1 MNWAL
6 PAAGV
11 SSGTRSSGGAW
22 RFLAESSHQL
32 ASVAK
37 WYPQSCSPNAGKRE
51 QSVSIDVPEL
61 AGLEQVRGR
70 WRSAVAGVLAKSTRK
85 DPEQLG
91 DAPERLLETPTY
103 DGIAIRALYTALD
116 ELPEPPLPGEWPYV
130 RGGDALR
137 DVKTGWRVAEAFP
150 ATPVPGVAAADV
162 NSAVL
167 DALGNGAS
175 ALVLRIG
182 ESGVAPGQLADALQ
196 GVYLSMAPLILEA
209 GADYAAASDVALALA
224 EGVEP
229 DQRATVS
236 IDLGGDPLT
245 AALSERAA
253 PKIEDVV
260 AVAKRA
266 AEHTGVR
273 AITVDGPAFH
283 NLGANATWELAAGV
297 AAAVSYLRVL
307 TEAGMPIGR
316 ALRQISFR
324 FAADD
329 DQFMTIAK
337 FRAARNLWARVAEV
351 VGDPDAGAAVIHAE
365 TSLPMMTQRDPWV
378 NMLRCTLAAFGAG
391 VGGADSLLV
400 FPFDVAID
408 GGFPD
413 TATSFARRIARNTQ
427 LLLLEESH
435 VGRVLD
441 PAGGSWFVEDL
452 TARLAEQAWQHFQ
465 AIEAHGGFTEAV
477 DFIAAQIGEIAA
489 RRSDDIAHR
498 RTAITGVNEF
508 PNLTEPPLPQSDSSY
523 SPLAAGK
530 LVRYAAEFEAL
541 RDRSDAFVAR
551 TGSRPQALL
560 LPLGPLAENN
570 IRATFASNLLASG
583 GIEAVNPGTVDVAG
597 VAAAVAEAGA
607 PTVAVI
613 CGTDKRYQDE
623 ASGVVQA
630 ARAAGIDRVYLA
642 GPEKAVADAEHQPDQ
657 FLTAK
662 INAVEALSDLLT
674 RLGA

>member
-1 MNWAL
+1 M
-6 PAAGV
+6 
-11 SSGTRSSGGAW
+11 
-22 RFLAESSHQL
+22 
-32 ASVAK
+32 
-37 WYPQSCSPNAGKRE
+37 
-51 QSVSIDVPEL
+51 SIDVPEL
-61 AGLEQVRGR
+61 ADLEQVRGR

-85 DPEQLG
+85 DREQLG

-116 ELPEPPLPGEWPYV
+116 ELPEPPLPGEWPFV

-137 DVKTGWRVAEAFP
+137 DVKSGWKVAEAFP
-150 ATPVPGVAAADV
+150 ATPVPGVAAKDV

-167 DALGNGAS
+167 DALGNGAG
-175 ALVLRIG
+175 AVVLRIG
-182 ESGVAPGQLADALQ
+182 ESGVAPDQLGEALE

-209 GADYAAASDVALALA
+209 GADYVAAGDVALALA
-224 EGVEP
+224 DAVEP
-229 DQRATVS
+229 DQRATLS
-236 IDLGGDPLT
+236 IDLGGDPLS
-245 AALSERAA
+245 AALSERPA

-266 AEHTGVR
+266 ADHTGVR

-283 NLGANATWELAAGV
+283 NLGANATWEVAASV

-307 TEAGMPIGR
+307 TESGLTIGQ

-329 DQFMTIAK
+329 DQFITIAK

-351 VGDPDAGAAVIHAE
+351 VGEPDAGAAVVHAE

-413 TATSFARRIARNTQ
+413 VATSFARRIARNTQ

-452 TARLAEQAWQHFQ
+452 TRRLAEQAWEHFQ
-465 AIEAHGGFTEAV
+465 AIEAHGGFTQAR
-477 DFIAAQIGEIAA
+477 DFIAGQIAEVAA

-508 PNLTEPPLPQSDSSY
+508 PNLTEPPLPQSDSTY

-541 RDRSDAFVAR
+541 RDRSDAYLAR
-551 TGSRPQALL
+551 TGSRPQVLL

-583 GIEAVNPGTVDVAG
+583 GIEAINPGTVDADGVGSAVTDAG
-597 VAAAVAEAGA
+597 S

-613 CGTDKRYQDE
+613 CGTDKRYQAE
-623 ASGVVQA
+623 ASGVVRA
-630 ARAAGIDRVYLA
+630 ARDAGIAGVYLA
-642 GPEKAVADAEHQPDQ
+642 GPGKAVADAEHQPDQ

-662 INAVEALSDLLT
+662 INAVQTLSDLLT

>member
-1 MNWAL
+1 M
-6 PAAGV
+6 
-11 SSGTRSSGGAW
+11 
-22 RFLAESSHQL
+22 
-32 ASVAK
+32 
-37 WYPQSCSPNAGKRE
+37 
-51 QSVSIDVPEL
+51 SIDVPEL

-150 ATPVPGVAAADV
+150 ATPVPGVAAKDV

-175 ALVLRIG
+175 AVVLRIG
-182 ESGVAPGQLADALQ
+182 ESGVAPDQLAETLQ
-196 GVYLSMAPLILEA
+196 GVHLSMAPLILEA
-209 GADYAAASDVALALA
+209 GADYAAAGDAVLALA
-224 EGVEP
+224 DEVEP
-229 DQRATVS
+229 DQRATLS

-245 AALSERAA
+245 ATLSGRPA
-253 PKIEDVV
+253 PKIGDVV
-260 AVAKRA
+260 AAAKRA

-307 TEAGMPIGR
+307 TEAGMPIGQ

-351 VGDPDAGAAVIHAE
+351 VGEPDSGAAVIHAE

-413 TATSFARRIARNTQ
+413 IATSFARRIARNTQ

-452 TARLAEQAWQHFQ
+452 TGRLAQQAWQQFQ
-465 AIEAHGGFTEAV
+465 AIEAHGGFTQAS
-477 DFIAAQIGEIAA
+477 DFIAGQIAEVAA
-489 RRSDDIAHR
+489 RRGDDIAHR

-530 LVRYAAEFEAL
+530 LVRYAADFEAL
-541 RDRSDAFVAR
+541 RDRSDAYLAR

-560 LPLGPLAENN
+560 LPVGPLAENN

-583 GIEAVNPGTVDVAG
+583 GIEAINPGTVDAAG
-597 VAAAVAEAGA
+597 VAAAVAEAGS

-613 CGTDKRYQDE
+613 CGTDKRYHDE
-623 ASGVVQA
+623 ASGVVHA
-630 ARAAGIDRVYLA
+630 ARGAGISRVYLA
-642 GPEKAVADAEHQPDQ
+642 GPEKAVAEAEHQPDQ

-674 RLGA
+674 RLEA

>member
-1 MNWAL
+1 M
-6 PAAGV
+6 
-11 SSGTRSSGGAW
+11 
-22 RFLAESSHQL
+22 
-32 ASVAK
+32 
-37 WYPQSCSPNAGKRE
+37 
-51 QSVSIDVPEL
+51 SIDVPEL
-61 AGLEQVRGR
+61 ADLEQVRGR

-85 DPEQLG
+85 DPDQLG

-103 DGIAIRALYTALD
+103 DGIAVRALYTALD

-130 RGGDALR
+130 RGGDAVR
-137 DVKTGWRVAEAFP
+137 DVKSGWKVAEAFP
-150 ATPVPGVAAADV
+150 ATPVPGVAAKDV

-167 DALGNGAS
+167 DALGNGAG
-175 ALVLRIG
+175 AVVLRIG
-182 ESGVAPGQLADALQ
+182 ESGVAPDQLGEMLE
-196 GVYLSMAPLILEA
+196 GVYLSMAPLILQA
-209 GADYAAASDVALALA
+209 GADYLAASDVALALA
-224 EGVEP
+224 DGVDP
-229 DQRATVS
+229 DQRATLS
-236 IDLGGDPLT
+236 IDLGGDPLSAT
-245 AALSERAA
+245 HSDRPA
-253 PKIEDVV
+253 PTIEDVI

-266 AEHTGVR
+266 AGRTGVR
-273 AITVDGPAFH
+273 AITIDGPAFH

-307 TEAGMPIGR
+307 TESGLSIR
-316 ALRQISFR
+316 EALGQISFR

-351 VGDPDAGAAVIHAE
+351 VGEPDAGAAGVHAE

-408 GGFPD
+408 GGFPGI
-413 TATSFARRIARNTQ
+413 ATSFARRIARNTQ

-452 TARLAEQAWQHFQ
+452 TLRLAERAWEHFQ
-465 AIEAHGGFTEAV
+465 AIEAHGGFTKAR
-477 DFIAAQIGEIAA
+477 DLIAGQIAEVAA

-508 PNLTEPPLPQSDSSY
+508 PDLTEAPLPQSDSSY
-523 SPLAAGK
+523 SPLAAGN

-541 RDRSDAFVAR
+541 RDRSDAYLDR
-551 TGSRPQALL
+551 TGSRPKVLL

-583 GIEAVNPGTVDVAG
+583 GIEAINPGTVDADG
-597 VAAAVAEAGA
+597 VASAVTDAGSPAA
-607 PTVAVI
+607 AVI

-623 ASGVVQA
+623 ASDVVRA
-630 ARAAGIDRVYLA
+630 ARDAGTARVYLA
-642 GPEKAVADAEHQPDQ
+642 GPDKAVAGAEHQPDQ